1 MKIYYRKKADRVF
14 RFCSFFYLSFNK
26 KNKRV
31 LYINGKLVYKEPEI
45 ELVFVVLQV

>member
-1 MKIYYRKKADRVF
+1 MAVPYRKKADRVL
-14 RFCSFFYLSFNK
+14 RFCPLLKLYFL

-31 LYINGKLVYKEPEI
+31 LYISGKLVYKEPEI